1 MGADQELRTQRE
13 ALAQAVNRHDIEA
26 VKAFIHPSYVGQ
38 SKRGRSVGYED
49 MMRLAEQLLAPGGD
63 FEEEVEIED
72 ITVTGDK
79 ARITVRRTHAVTA
92 WLWIKSRATTRAVET
107 WWQVDGRWQ
116 LVEEQ
121 EL

>member
-1 MGADQELRTQRE
+1 VPVPFSETVLQ
-13 ALAQAVNRHDIEA
+13 LA
-26 VKAFIHPSYVGQ
+26 
-38 SKRGRSVGYED
+38 
-49 MMRLAEQLLAPGGD
+49 LAPGGD